1 MLAQILAF
9 VESILGIA
17 GADPEAQGIV
27 AQVFEAILGLLGA

>member
-1 MLAQILAF
+1 MLAEIFAF

-17 GADPEAQGIV
+17 GADPEAQSIV